1 MPKPSLTI
9 TKYLIGLLVIFAT
22 AYSQYLVSGFGLI
35 AGAFAVYGV
44 SIIVI
49 TPMRGA
55 AIVRPA
61 FKNTASA
68 IRLGLGLFGIFTLV
82 SILASVVI
90 LSLLTDL
97 DPGAVSLL
105 HRPVP
110 VLNVPPHLAWI
121 MVWLSIL
128 VVGPAEEYIFRGFVY
143 GGLLSISKG
152 GHWLL
157 LAFLSSVFF
166 AAVHLYYALTYG
178 VASLIP
184 FVDIVAIGMALAI
197 TYYRSGGNLLIP
209 ALIHGVYDATGF
221 LAVAIS
227 SNLGL
232 YLRGL
237 LIFISIIVALTVFGR
252 HRPRKPLG
260 STWVNWS

>member
-1 MPKPSLTI
+1 MTLSSCYYYGDPPRQPFEAPGVTCPSLTI

-82 SILASVVI
+82 SILTSVVI

-128 VVGPAEEYIFRGFVY
+128 IVVPAEEYIFRGFVY
-143 GGLLSISKG
+143 GG
-152 GHWLL
+152 
-157 LAFLSSVFF
+157 
-166 AAVHLYYALTYG
+166 AVKHFQRGPLVIAC
-178 VASLIP
+178 IP
-184 FVDIVAIGMALAI
+184 FIRLLCG
-197 TYYRSGGNLLIP
+197 RSPLLRP
-209 ALIHGVYDATGF
+209 
-221 LAVAIS
+221 
-227 SNLGL
+227 
-232 YLRGL
+232 YLRCGFSDPICGYSCHWHGPCDYL
-237 LIFISIIVALTVFGR
+237 LPFRWQSAYTRIDPRRLRCNRIFWPLQCHPISGCTLEAY
-252 HRPRKPLG
+252 
-260 STWVNWS
+260 